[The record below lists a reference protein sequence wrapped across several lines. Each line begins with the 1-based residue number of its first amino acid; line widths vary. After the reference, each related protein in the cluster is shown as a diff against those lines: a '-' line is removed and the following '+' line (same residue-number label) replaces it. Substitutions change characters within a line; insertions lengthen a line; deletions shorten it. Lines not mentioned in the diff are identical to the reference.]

1 MCAEANLSDQISRIF
16 WFSAIWTIGSV
27 VDERGKLIF
36 NEFIRNLSGSFLTQV
51 SIFDVGLDEHL
62 QWIKWNDSLP
72 TAWNLNKG
80 FVLKIY
86 FDIALISENVSI
98 NFGRFLYPF
107 TISLFF
113 FYLN

>member
-1 MCAEANLSDQISRIF
+1 MCAEANLSDKIARIF

-72 TAWNLNKG
+72 TAWSLNKG

-86 FDIALISENVSI
+86 FDIVLISENVI
-98 NFGRFLYPF
+98 IIFGRFLSLHNI
-107 TISLFF
+107 TIFLT
-113 FYLN
+113 